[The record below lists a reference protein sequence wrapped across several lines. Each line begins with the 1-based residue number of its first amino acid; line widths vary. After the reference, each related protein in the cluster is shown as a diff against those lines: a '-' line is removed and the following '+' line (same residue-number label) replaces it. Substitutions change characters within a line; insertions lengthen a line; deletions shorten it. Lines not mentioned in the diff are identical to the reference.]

1 MKRSVPKSKFRRRL
15 RLVIRLAAILL
26 GAVLIS
32 AGLINIMMTATG
44 SSKIYKSTDS
54 ISFEGAD
61 CILVLGAGVREDGSP
76 SHMLEDRLKTAVAIY
91 NTGICS
97 TLLMSGDH
105 GQVEYDEVSAMRDYV
120 LDNGIPAENVFLDHA
135 GFSTYDSIYR
145 ARDVFGAKKII
156 IVSQR
161 YHLYRALYLAQSL
174 GLEAVGVDA
183 ELRTYVGQAWR
194 DTREVIARAKDFAYG
209 VFKPKPTYLGEQI
222 DLSGDGRITWDN

>member
-1 MKRSVPKSKFRRRL
+1 MKTSVLKSRSGRRF

-44 SSKIYKSTDS
+44 SPKIFKSVDS
-54 ISFEGAD
+54 IDFEGAD
-61 CILVLGAGVREDGSP
+61 CILVLGAGVREDGTP
-76 SHMLEDRLKTAVAIY
+76 SHMLEDRLKTAIAIY
-91 NTGICS
+91 NSGLCK

-105 GQVEYDEVSAMRDYV
+105 GQAEYDEVNCMKKYA
-120 LDNGIPAENVFLDHA
+120 LENGIPADSIFLDHA

-145 ARDVFGAKKII
+145 AREVFGAGKVI

-161 YHLYRALYLAQSL
+161 YHLYRSLYLAQSL
-174 GLEAVGVDA
+174 GLEAIGVDA

-194 DTREVIARAKDFAYG
+194 DTREVAARVKDYFYG
-209 VFKPKPTYLGEQI
+209 IFKPKPTYLGDRI
-222 DLSGDGRITWDN
+222 DLKGNAQVTWD

>member
-1 MKRSVPKSKFRRRL
+1 
-15 RLVIRLAAILL
+15 
-26 GAVLIS
+26 
-32 AGLINIMMTATG
+32 
-44 SSKIYKSTDS
+44 
-54 ISFEGAD
+54 
-61 CILVLGAGVREDGSP
+61 
-76 SHMLEDRLKTAVAIY
+76 
-91 NTGICS
+91 
-97 TLLMSGDH
+97 MSGDH

-194 DTREVIARAKDFAYG
+194 DTREVIARVKDFAYG